1 MNEPIFIAR
10 QDTLEQEIL
19 PAHWLSQYKLFGEE
33 SYTFQDK
40 GIWKK
45 LCMSSAAANDRDIH
59 AEALEEMLTTF
70 SAEHTGKWMLLVYGT
85 NAAVLEGLATM
96 AAIAAN
102 GTAMAAVAGNALLM
116 HAITNSQTAMR
127 AIANSQTAMQ
137 RIANSTTAMDAIGG
151 SKIAR
156 GAVQASP
163 YYNSYIKEND
173 MAIAKL
179 VVGFA
184 NLESARYSGCAG
196 MAADSTAMTAIAASS
211 AAMTAIAASSAA
223 MTAIAASSAAMT
235 AIAVSAVAMN
245 AIGGNSIARDAISA
259 SSYYDANIKE
269 NDMAI
274 AKLVVG
280 FANLESARYSGCAG
294 MAADSTAMTAV
305 AASSTAMTAVA
316 ASSTAMTA
324 VAASSTA
331 MTAVA
336 ASGVALQA
344 IAKAYKQ
351 TADMLKFLQAVNAS
365 DTLIKSIY
373 NTLTKATTL
382 FGAAQLGSQD
392 SVENANSWAT
402 TSAAPNAFLACACGY
417 YSSGNSVNVTYNGT
431 VIAQKKTGT
440 KLPGSVASTNVNA
453 ITMAPSTFTE
463 NGDGYLAVQ
472 KFTAK

>member
-40 GIWKK
+40 EIWKK
-45 LCMSSAAANDRDIH
+45 LCMSSAAANDRDMH

-70 SAEHTGKWMLLVYGT
+70 SAEHTGKWMLTVYGMD
-85 NAAVLEGLATM
+85 AAALEGLATM

-102 GTAMAAVAGNALLM
+102 GTAMGAVAGNALLM
-116 HAITNSQTAMR
+116 HAITNSETAMQ
-127 AIANSQTAMQ
+127 AISRSQTAMQ
-137 RIANSTTAMDAIGG
+137 RVANSTTAMDAIGR
-151 SKIAR
+151 SRIAR
-156 GAVQASP
+156 DAVQASP

-179 VVGFA
+179 VVSFA
-184 NLESARYSGCAG
+184 NLASAGYSGMAG
-196 MAADSTAMTAIAASS
+196 VAADATAMNAVAASSTAMNAVAASS
-211 AAMTAIAASSAA
+211 TAMNAVAASS
-223 MTAIAASSAAMT
+223 T
-235 AIAVSAVAMN
+235 AMN
-245 AIGGNSIARDAISA
+245 
-259 SSYYDANIKE
+259 
-269 NDMAI
+269 
-274 AKLVVG
+274 
-280 FANLESARYSGCAG
+280 
-294 MAADSTAMTAV
+294 AV

-336 ASGVALQA
+336 ASGVALKA
-344 IAKAYKQ
+344 IAQAYKN
-351 TADMLKFLQAVNAS
+351 TANMLQFLQAVNAS
-365 DTLIKSIY
+365 DTLVKRIY
-373 NTLTKATTL
+373 STLTGATGL
-382 FGAAQLGSQD
+382 FGATQLGGQD

-417 YSSGNSVNVTYNGT
+417 YGSSSDSVSVTYNGT

-440 KLPGSVASTNVNA
+440 KQPGSVASTNVNA

>member
-19 PAHWLSQYKLFGEE
+19 PAHWLAQYKLFGEE

-40 GIWKK
+40 EIWKK
-45 LCMSSAAANDRDIH
+45 LCMSSAAANDRDMH

-70 SAEHTGKWMLLVYGT
+70 SAEHTGKWMLLIYGLDE
-85 NAAVLEGLATM
+85 AVLEGLATM

-127 AIANSQTAMQ
+127 AITNSQTAMRAIANSQTAMQ

-156 GAVQASP
+156 DAVQASP
-163 YYNSYIKEND
+163 YYD
-173 MAIAKL
+173 AK
-179 VVGFA
+179 
-184 NLESARYSGCAG
+184 
-196 MAADSTAMTAIAASS
+196 
-211 AAMTAIAASSAA
+211 
-223 MTAIAASSAAMT
+223 
-235 AIAVSAVAMN
+235 
-245 AIGGNSIARDAISA
+245 
-259 SSYYDANIKE
+259 IKE

-316 ASSTAMTA
+316 AS
-324 VAASSTA
+324 
-331 MTAVA
+331 
-336 ASGVALQA
+336 GVALKA
-344 IAKAYKQ
+344 IAQAYKK
-351 TADMLKFLQAVNAS
+351 TANMLQFLKAVNAS
-365 DTLIKSIY
+365 DTLVKRIY
-373 NTLTKATTL
+373 STLTNATAL
-382 FGAAQLGSQD
+382 FGATQLGSQD
-392 SVENANSWAT
+392 RVENANSWAT

-417 YSSGNSVNVTYNGT
+417 CGSSSDSVSVTYNGT

-440 KLPGSVASTNVNA
+440 KQPGSVASTNVNA

>member
-19 PAHWLSQYKLFGEE
+19 PAHWLAQYKLFGEE

-40 GIWKK
+40 EIWKK
-45 LCMSSAAANDRDIH
+45 LCMSSAAANDRDMH

-70 SAEHTGKWMLLVYGT
+70 SAEHTGKWMLTVYGMD
-85 NAAVLEGLATM
+85 AAVLEGLASM

-116 HAITNSQTAMR
+116 HAITNSETAMQ
-127 AIANSQTAMQ
+127 AISRSQTAMQ
-137 RIANSTTAMDAIGG
+137 RIANSTTAMDAISG

-179 VVGFA
+179 VVSFA
-184 NLESARYSGCAG
+184 NLASAGYSGMAG
-196 MAADSTAMTAIAASS
+196 VAADATAMNAVAASSTAMNAVAASS
-211 AAMTAIAASSAA
+211 TAMNAVAASS
-223 MTAIAASSAAMT
+223 
-235 AIAVSAVAMN
+235 VARN
-245 AIGGNSIARDAISA
+245 AISA
-259 SSYYDANIKE
+259 SPYYDAKIKE

-336 ASGVALQA
+336 ASGVALKA
-344 IAKAYKQ
+344 IAQAYKK
-351 TADMLKFLQAVNAS
+351 TANMLQFLKAVNAS
-365 DTLIKSIY
+365 DTLVKRIY
-373 NTLTKATTL
+373 STLTNATAL

-417 YSSGNSVNVTYNGT
+417 YGSSSDSVSVTYNGT

-440 KLPGSVASTNVNA
+440 KQPGSVASTNVNA

>member
-19 PAHWLSQYKLFGEE
+19 PAHWLAQYKLFGEE

-40 GIWKK
+40 EIWKK
-45 LCMSSAAANDRDIH
+45 LCMSSAAANDRDMH

-70 SAEHTGKWMLLVYGT
+70 SAEHTGKWMLTVYGMD
-85 NAAVLEGLATM
+85 AAVLEGLASM

-116 HAITNSQTAMR
+116 HAITNSETAMQ
-127 AIANSQTAMQ
+127 AISRSQTAMQ
-137 RIANSTTAMDAIGG
+137 RIANSTTAMDAISG

-179 VVGFA
+179 VVSFA
-184 NLESARYSGCAG
+184 NLASAGYSGMAG
-196 MAADSTAMTAIAASS
+196 VAADATAMNAVAASSTAMNAVAASS
-211 AAMTAIAASSAA
+211 TAMNAVAASS
-223 MTAIAASSAAMT
+223 
-235 AIAVSAVAMN
+235 VARN
-245 AIGGNSIARDAISA
+245 AISA
-259 SSYYDANIKE
+259 SPYYDAKIKE

-316 ASSTAMTA
+316 AS
-324 VAASSTA
+324 
-331 MTAVA
+331 
-336 ASGVALQA
+336 GVALKA
-344 IAKAYKQ
+344 IAQAYKK
-351 TADMLKFLQAVNAS
+351 TANMLQFLKAVNAS
-365 DTLIKSIY
+365 DTLVKRIY
-373 NTLTKATTL
+373 STLTNATAL

-417 YSSGNSVNVTYNGT
+417 YGSSSDSVSVTYNGT

-440 KLPGSVASTNVNA
+440 KQPGSVASTNVNA

>member
-19 PAHWLSQYKLFGEE
+19 PAQWLSQYKLFGEE

-40 GIWKK
+40 EIWKK
-45 LCMSSAAANDRDIH
+45 LCMSSAAANDRDMH

-70 SAEHTGKWMLLVYGT
+70 SAEHTGKWMLTVYGMD
-85 NAAVLEGLATM
+85 AAVLEGLASM

-116 HAITNSQTAMR
+116 HAITNSE
-127 AIANSQTAMQ
+127 TAMQ
-137 RIANSTTAMDAIGG
+137 AISTSKTAMEKITANGAAMDAIGR
-151 SKIAR
+151 SRIAKN
-156 GAVQASP
+156 AIQASP
-163 YYNSYIKEND
+163 YYDSCIKEND
-173 MAIAKL
+173 MAIAK
-179 VVGFA
+179 F
-184 NLESARYSGCAG
+184 
-196 MAADSTAMTAIAASS
+196 
-211 AAMTAIAASSAA
+211 
-223 MTAIAASSAAMT
+223 
-235 AIAVSAVAMN
+235 AVA
-245 AIGGNSIARDAISA
+245 
-259 SSYYDANIKE
+259 
-269 NDMAI
+269 
-274 AKLVVG
+274 L
-280 FANLESARYSGCAG
+280 ANLESARYSGCAG

-336 ASGVALQA
+336 ASGVALKA
-344 IAKAYKQ
+344 IAQAYKQ

-365 DTLIKSIY
+365 DTLVKSIY

-382 FGAAQLGSQD
+382 FDAAQLGAQD
-392 SVENANSWAT
+392 GVADANSWAT

-417 YSSGNSVNVTYNGT
+417 YNSGGASVDVTYNGT
-431 VIAQKKTGT
+431 VIAQNKTGT
-440 KLPGSVASTNVNA
+440 RQPGSVTSTNVNA

>member
-19 PAHWLSQYKLFGEE
+19 PAHWLAQYKLFGEE
-33 SYTFQDK
+33 SYTFQNK
-40 GIWKK
+40 EIWKK
-45 LCMSSAAANDRDIH
+45 LCMSSAAANDRDMH

-85 NAAVLEGLATM
+85 DAAALEGLATM

-116 HAITNSQTAMR
+116 HAIANSETAMQR
-127 AIANSQTAMQ
+127 IANSQTAMQ
-137 RIANSTTAMDAIGG
+137 RVANNRGAMDAIGK

-156 GAVQASP
+156 DAVQASP

-179 VVGFA
+179 AVALA
-184 NLESARYSGCAG
+184 NLESAGYSGMAG
-196 MAADSTAMTAIAASS
+196 VAADSTAMTAVAASATAMTAVAASS
-211 AAMTAIAASSAA
+211 
-223 MTAIAASSAAMT
+223 
-235 AIAVSAVAMN
+235 VARN
-245 AIGGNSIARDAISA
+245 AISA
-259 SSYYDANIKE
+259 SPYYDEKIKE

-316 ASSTAMTA
+316 AS
-324 VAASSTA
+324 
-331 MTAVA
+331 
-336 ASGVALQA
+336 GVALKA
-344 IAKAYKQ
+344 IAQAYKN
-351 TADMLKFLQAVNAS
+351 TANMLQFLKAVNAS
-365 DTLIKSIY
+365 DTLIKRIY
-373 NTLTKATTL
+373 NTLTNAIAL
-382 FGAAQLGSQD
+382 FGATQLGSQD
-392 SVENANSWAT
+392 GVESANSWAT
-402 TSAAPNAFLACACGY
+402 TSVAPNAFLACACGY
-417 YSSGNSVNVTYNGT
+417 YDSSRSSVNVTYNGT
-431 VIAQKKTGT
+431 VIAQNKTGA
-440 KLPGSVASTNVNA
+440 KQPGSVTSTNVNA

-463 NGDGYLAVQ
+463 NGDGWLAVQ

>member
-1 MNEPIFIAR
+1 MSNPIFIAR
-10 QDTLEQEIL
+10 QDTLENDIL
-19 PAHWLSQYKLFGEE
+19 PAQWLSHYKLFGEE

-40 GIWKK
+40 EIWKR
-45 LCMSSAAANDRDIH
+45 LCMSRAAANDRDMH

-70 SAEHTGKWMLLVYGT
+70 SAEHTGKWMLTVYGMD
-85 NAAVLEGLATM
+85 AAVLEGLATM
-96 AAIAAN
+96 AAVAGN

-116 HAITNSQTAMR
+116 HAIINSETAMHAITNSETAMR

-137 RIANSTTAMDAIGG
+137 RVANSATAMDAISG

-156 GAVQASP
+156 DAVQASP
-163 YYNSYIKEND
+163 YYDAKIKEND

-184 NLESARYSGCAG
+184 NLESARHSGCAG
-196 MAADSTAMTAIAASS
+196 MAAD
-211 AAMTAIAASSAA
+211 SAA

-316 ASSTAMTA
+316 ASATAMGKIAA
-324 VAASSTA
+324 VDAALSKLAASTTA
-331 MTAVA
+331 MDALYA
-336 ASGVALQA
+336 RKKQMKGGSASKSG
-344 IAKAYKQ
+344 
-351 TADMLKFLQAVNAS
+351 KFIILE
-365 DTLIKSIY
+365 I
-373 NTLTKATTL
+373 
-382 FGAAQLGSQD
+382 SQ
-392 SVENANSWAT
+392 S
-402 TSAAPNAFLACACGY
+402 NAFNTSKYGY
-417 YSSGNSVNVTYNGT
+417 ATLSDGSKPDWSS
-431 VIAQKKTGT
+431 
-440 KLPGSVASTNVNA
+440 
-453 ITMAPSTFTE
+453 
-463 NGDGYLAVQ
+463 YLAKYAFFQ
-472 KFTAK
+472 KYPKYATYMLNDTDSDDYIYYFDIASP

>member
-19 PAHWLSQYKLFGEE
+19 PAHWLSQYKLFGEK

-40 GIWKK
+40 EIWKR
-45 LCMSSAAANDRDIH
+45 LCMSRAAANDRDIH

-70 SAEHTGKWMLLVYGT
+70 SAEHTGKWMLTVYGMD
-85 NAAVLEGLATM
+85 AAVLEGLATM
-96 AAIAAN
+96 AAVAGN

-116 HAITNSQTAMR
+116 HAITNSETAMR
-127 AIANSQTAMQ
+127 VIANSQTAMQ
-137 RIANSTTAMDAIGG
+137 RVANSATAMDAISG

-179 VVGFA
+179 AVA
-184 NLESARYSGCAG
+184 LASLESAGYSGMAG
-196 MAADSTAMTAIAASS
+196 VAADSTAMNAVAASS
-211 AAMTAIAASSAA
+211 TAMNAVAASSTA
-223 MTAIAASSAAMT
+223 MNAVAASSTAMNAVAA
-235 AIAVSAVAMN
+235 SAVARN
-245 AIGGNSIARDAISA
+245 AISA
-259 SSYYDANIKE
+259 SPYYDAKIKE

-336 ASGVALQA
+336 ASATAMGKIAAVDAALSKLA
-344 IAKAYKQ
+344 ASTTAMDALYARKKQ
-351 TADMLKFLQAVNAS
+351 MKGGSASKSGKFIILE
-365 DTLIKSIY
+365 I
-373 NTLTKATTL
+373 
-382 FGAAQLGSQD
+382 SQ
-392 SVENANSWAT
+392 S
-402 TSAAPNAFLACACGY
+402 NAFNTSKYGY
-417 YSSGNSVNVTYNGT
+417 ATLSDGSKPDWSS
-431 VIAQKKTGT
+431 
-440 KLPGSVASTNVNA
+440 
-453 ITMAPSTFTE
+453 
-463 NGDGYLAVQ
+463 YLAKYAFFQ
-472 KFTAK
+472 KYPKYATYMLNDTDSDDYIYYFDIASP

>member
-19 PAHWLSQYKLFGEE
+19 PAHWLAQYKLFGEE

-45 LCMSSAAANDRDIH
+45 LCMSRAAANDRDMH

-70 SAEHTGKWMLLVYGT
+70 SAEHTGKWMLLVYGMD
-85 NAAVLEGLATM
+85 AAALEGLATM

-102 GTAMAAVAGNALLM
+102 GTAMGAVADNALLM
-116 HAITNSQTAMR
+116 HAIANSETAMQR
-127 AIANSQTAMQ
+127 IANSQTAMQ
-137 RIANSTTAMDAIGG
+137 RVANNRGAMDAIGR
-151 SKIAR
+151 SRIAR
-156 GAVQASP
+156 DAVQASP
-163 YYNSYIKEND
+163 YYNSCIKENDMAIAKLAVALANLESAGYSGMAGVAADSTAMTAVAASATAMTAVAASSVARNAISASPYYDEKIKEND

-184 NLESARYSGCAG
+184 NLASANYSSMAG
-196 MAADSTAMTAIAASS
+196 VVADA
-211 AAMTAIAASSAA
+211 
-223 MTAIAASSAAMT
+223 
-235 AIAVSAVAMN
+235 
-245 AIGGNSIARDAISA
+245 
-259 SSYYDANIKE
+259 
-269 NDMAI
+269 
-274 AKLVVG
+274 
-280 FANLESARYSGCAG
+280 
-294 MAADSTAMTAV
+294 
-305 AASSTAMTAVA
+305 
-316 ASSTAMTA
+316 TAMTA

-336 ASGVALQA
+336 ASGVALKA
-344 IAKAYKQ
+344 IAQAYKK
-351 TADMLKFLQAVNAS
+351 TANMLQFLKAVNAS
-365 DTLIKSIY
+365 DTLVKRIY
-373 NTLTKATTL
+373 STLTNATAL

-417 YSSGNSVNVTYNGT
+417 YGSSSDSVSVTYNGT

-440 KLPGSVASTNVNA
+440 KQPGSVASTNVNA

>member
-19 PAHWLSQYKLFGEE
+19 PAQWLSHYKLFGEE

-40 GIWKK
+40 EIWKR
-45 LCMSSAAANDRDIH
+45 LCMSRAAANDRDMH

-70 SAEHTGKWMLLVYGT
+70 SAEHTGKWMLTVYGMD
-85 NAAVLEGLATM
+85 AAVLEGLATM

-127 AIANSQTAMQ
+127 AITNSQTAMRAIANSQTAMQ

-156 GAVQASP
+156 DAVQASP

-179 VVGFA
+179 VVSFA

-196 MAADSTAMTAIAASS
+196 MAADST
-211 AAMTAIAASSAA
+211 AMTAIAASSAA

-324 VAASSTA
+324 VAAS
-331 MTAVA
+331 
-336 ASGVALQA
+336 GVALKA
-344 IAKAYKQ
+344 IAQAYKK
-351 TADMLKFLQAVNAS
+351 TANMLQFLKAVNAS
-365 DTLIKSIY
+365 DTLVKRIY
-373 NTLTKATTL
+373 STLTNATAL

-417 YSSGNSVNVTYNGT
+417 YGSSSDSVSVTYNGT

-440 KLPGSVASTNVNA
+440 KQPGSVASTNVNA